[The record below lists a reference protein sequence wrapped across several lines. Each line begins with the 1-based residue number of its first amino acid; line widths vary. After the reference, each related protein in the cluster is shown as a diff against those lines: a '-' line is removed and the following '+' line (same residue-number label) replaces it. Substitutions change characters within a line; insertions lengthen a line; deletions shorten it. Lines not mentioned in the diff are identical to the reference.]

1 MVLLVLNSGA
11 APVQFNVEWKGE
23 FAAYTL
29 DAGAVATFFWSVKSA
44 KHN

>member
-11 APVQFNVEWKGE
+11 APFQFNVERKGE

-29 DAGAVATFFWSVKSA
+29 DAGAVAMFF
-44 KHN
+44 